1 MQEAECPDLGNCNNG
16 ELLCDCFAG
25 ARRPDPPCGRVR
37 FPVKRIEFSTVN
49 HPEKS

>member
-1 MQEAECPDLGNCNNG
+1 MESHSVIV
-16 ELLCDCFAG
+16 LLEPGGQTA
-25 ARRPDPPCGRVR
+25 PCGRVR